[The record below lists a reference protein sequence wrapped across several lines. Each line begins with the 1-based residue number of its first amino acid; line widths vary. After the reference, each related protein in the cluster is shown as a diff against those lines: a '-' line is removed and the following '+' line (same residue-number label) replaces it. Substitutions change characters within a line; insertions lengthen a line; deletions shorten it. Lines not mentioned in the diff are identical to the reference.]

1 MIYLLDTNIVSE
13 LRKPRPHG
21 AVLAWR
27 HSVPIHQIAIPVP
40 PPQQDDIDH
49 QIAIPGIVLAE
60 NQAGIELTRKQNPAK
75 ALELEN
81 WLDEMMNY
89 YTVLPADGAIYRE
102 WARLKHGKSIDLD
115 ADAMIAATARILRLT
130 VATRNVRDFEQ
141 FQVEVY
147 DPFSFRPSER

>member
-27 HSVPIHQIAIPVP
+27 HSVPI
-40 PPQQDDIDH
+40 H

>member
-27 HSVPIHQIAIPVP
+27 HSVPIHQIAIP
-40 PPQQDDIDH
+40 
-49 QIAIPGIVLAE
+49 GIVLAE

-81 WLDEMMNY
+81 CLDEMMNY

>member
-27 HSVPIHQIAIPVP
+27 RSVPIHL
-40 PPQQDDIDH
+40 
-49 QIAIPGIVLAE
+49 IAIPGIVLAE

-115 ADAMIAATARILRLT
+115 AGAMIAATARIRHLT

-141 FQVEVY
+141 FQVQVY
-147 DPFSFRPSER
+147 DPFAFRPSQA

>member
-27 HSVPIHQIAIPVP
+27 HSVPI
-40 PPQQDDIDH
+40 H

-115 ADAMIAATARILRLT
+115 AGAMIAATARIRHLT

-141 FQVEVY
+141 FQVQVY
-147 DPFSFRPSER
+147 DPFAFRPSQA